1 MVRSA
6 GRSRLRGAN
15 LPPKAGGLGHQ
26 GSPAAAPLEKV
37 WVGVDRQSEDL
48 GDDCQGCWRSSL
60 TTLPSLTVEA
70 GPILDLAIDQSVALM
85 RTELYGEATTTP
97 SQERHLRTAAEL
109 FTRLTLSFT
118 SPRTPPSGSQAPMTF
133 VPTSATTCC
142 RSSPVLCTTTDQAK
156 CPANLVLTGWSRL
169 SADLWRSPRTR

>member
-37 WVGVDRQSEDL
+37 WAGVDRQSEDL

-70 GPILDLAIDQSVALM
+70 GPILDLAIDQSVAYAH
-85 RTELYGEATTTP
+85 RA
-97 SQERHLRTAAEL
+97 LRRSHHHTQ
-109 FTRLTLSFT
+109 
-118 SPRTPPSGSQAPMTF
+118 PGTPPAHGGRVVYPPDALIHLTPH
-133 VPTSATTCC
+133 TTI
-142 RSSPVLCTTTDQAK
+142 RFA
-156 CPANLVLTGWSRL
+156 
-169 SADLWRSPRTR
+169 SADDIRAYVRDYLLPIITCSVHHH